1 MFFVYLRLN
10 EIRLLKCNLN
20 SFRIGDSRQKGTR
33 RNIEVWRTV
42 FREKHFCSKW
52 NHWRFLVLGL
62 RWGKWSENHESMMHE
77 LLKLTSLTHAPIREK
92 QHKVMWHISMSAESH
107 AWYSNHAF
115 PGNACNGLCLANH
128 TIPMLI
134 AYHFTRPETLLLKLR
149 NISVI
154 KVWIFTK
161 FEIVAITGTTA
172 FEKAHTTTT
181 TISLTNGDMI
191 KKTRNTKQ
199 R

>member
-1 MFFVYLRLN
+1 M
-10 EIRLLKCNLN
+10 KCNLN
-20 SFRIGDSRQKGTR
+20 SFIMGNIRQKGTR
-33 RNIEVWRTV
+33 RNRNMQNIFQIKSFLFKVKSLKIISFDFEV
-42 FREKHFCSKW
+42 H
-52 NHWRFLVLGL
+52 
-62 RWGKWSENHESMMHE
+62 KWSENQDSMMYE
-77 LLKLTSLTHAPIREK
+77 ILKLTSLIHAPIREK

-107 AWYSNHAF
+107 AWYSNHAL
-115 PGNACNGLCLANH
+115 PGNACTGLCLANH

-149 NISVI
+149 NISAI

-191 KKTRNTKQ
+191 KKTRNIKQ